1 MRDFLNKL
9 RESHLRFMRN
19 RYGGDQLGLVIVSLS
34 LVCTIITWLTHWR
47 WLSVVSLAALAFE
60 LWRMYSRD
68 IPARA
73 RENQAYLD
81 ITEQPRSWIRRQRGK
96 WANRK
101 VKAYV
106 RCPHCHAEFALPKGK
121 GKLRATCPKCGKKSE
136 HTV

>member
-9 RESHLRFMRN
+9 RESHLRFMRS
-19 RYGGDQLGLVIVSLS
+19 RYGGDQLGLVIVSFS
-34 LVCTIITWLTHWR
+34 LLCTLITWLTHWR
-47 WLSVVSLAALAFE
+47 WVSVVSLAALAIE

-81 ITEQPRSWIRRQRGK
+81 ITEKPRSWIRRQRSK

>member
-73 RENQAYLD
+73 EPKGQQELSGKGDRSLTRLWKARGHPGRTRRQSRSGGPRAPKRQSARGAENLSGQ
-81 ITEQPRSWIRRQRGK
+81 ITEARFIWHG
-96 WANRK
+96 
-101 VKAYV
+101 
-106 RCPHCHAEFALPKGK
+106 
-121 GKLRATCPKCGKKSE
+121 
-136 HTV
+136 